1 MGGSLDEVDSA
12 DSVGSPGSRGPG
24 YLEEIGSLVLT
35 PEPRSPKEKDDSA
48 PTPAE
53 EAGCGGVAVLDG
65 EEAAHFRRKGRRRAR
80 RLDYEEWLLQEKAK
94 DKDMLLEEAPRVEG
108 AALEARTW
116 AHAQCVERVRSQG
129 GRNDSNE
136 SSGVDDMD

>member
-12 DSVGSPGSRGPG
+12 DSVGSPGSRGPD

-53 EAGCGGVAVLDG
+53 EAGCGGVAVLD
-65 EEAAHFRRKGRRRAR
+65 EHFWRKEQRRAR
-80 RLDYEEWLLQEKAK
+80 GLI
-94 DKDMLLEEAPRVEG
+94 
-108 AALEARTW
+108 T
-116 AHAQCVERVRSQG
+116 
-129 GRNDSNE
+129 RN
-136 SSGVDDMD
+136 G

>member
-1 MGGSLDEVDSA
+1 MGGSVDEVDSA
-12 DSVGSPGSRGPG
+12 DSVGSPGSRGPD

-53 EAGCGGVAVLDG
+53 EAGCGGVAVLD
-65 EEAAHFRRKGRRRAR
+65 EHFCRKEQRMARRR
-80 RLDYEEWLLQEKAK
+80 DYMEWLMQEET
-94 DKDMLLEEAPRVEG
+94 KDMDMLPAPRSEG
-108 AALEARTW
+108 AALDARTW
-116 AHAQCVERVRSQG
+116 AHAKCVERMRSQG
-129 GRNDSNE
+129 ARNDSNE